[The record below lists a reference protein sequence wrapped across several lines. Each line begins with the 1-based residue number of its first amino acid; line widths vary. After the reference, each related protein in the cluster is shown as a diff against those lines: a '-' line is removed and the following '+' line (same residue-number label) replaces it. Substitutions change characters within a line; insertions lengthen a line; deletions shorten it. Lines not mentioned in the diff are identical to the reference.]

1 MTNYY
6 RNIFIFAL
14 IVTIVCYIISVVT
27 FFIVDIPAICCIAAA
42 FVAFAFSNVADNNY
56 REYLYWKRLD
66 KDCEKGDKN
75 DAST

>member
-14 IVTIVCYIISVVT
+14 IATIVFCIISVAT
-27 FFIVDIPAICCIAAA
+27 FFLVDIPVICCVTTA
-42 FVAFAFSNVADNNY
+42 FVAFVFSNVADNNY

-66 KDCEKGDKN
+66 AARHANAPKGN
-75 DAST
+75 